1 MTAQSQTSRRL
12 FLAAG
17 SASAVF
23 GALAQA
29 TVAAPA
35 DADPIF
41 AAIDRHKVAERAF
54 LVTCNLTDEVQAERE
69 GREVTEADHAAWDSA
84 RDVEEAA
91 LQALIETAPTSKAGA
106 RAAIEWLA
114 HYDRGCEPRH
124 VGQFAMT
131 LLSSPVLADLEAR
144 S

>member
-29 TVAAPA
+29 TAAAPA

-41 AAIDRHKVAERAF
+41 AAIERHEAAEVRYCAA
-54 LVTCNLTDEVQAERE
+54 CNLTDDVAARIEQRVITDE
-69 GREVTEADHAAWDSA
+69 DHAEFDAASRNSD
-84 RDVEEAA
+84 EALDA
-91 LQALIETAPTSKAGA
+91 FLETAPTTVAGV
-106 RAAIEWLA
+106 RAFLRHCIDQDSVEEFLA
-114 HYDRGCEPRH
+114 NALE
-124 VGQFAMT
+124 T
-131 LLSSPVLADLEAR
+131 LLDSPVLADLEAQ

>member
-12 FLAAG
+12 LLAAG

-29 TVAAPA
+29 GAAAPA
-35 DADPIF
+35 DPDPIF
-41 AAIDRHKVAERAF
+41 AAIERHKAAERAF
-54 LVTCNLTDEVQAERE
+54 LVTCDRTDEVRASQE
-69 GREVTEADHAAWDSA
+69 GREVTEDDEAAWDSA

-91 LQALIETAPTSKAGA
+91 LQALIETAPTSTAGA

-114 HYDRGCEPRH
+114 YYDRGYAFRH
-124 VGQFAMT
+124 VGRFAVT
-131 LLSSPVLADLEAR
+131 LLTSPVLADVEAR

>member
-23 GALAQA
+23 GSLAHA
-29 TVAAPA
+29 TAAAPA

-41 AAIDRHKVAERAF
+41 AAIERHETAEVRYCAA
-54 LVTCNLTDEVQAERE
+54 CNLTDEVAARIEQRAITDE
-69 GREVTEADHAAWDSA
+69 DHAEFDAASRNSD
-84 RDVEEAA
+84 EALDA
-91 LQALIETAPTSKAGA
+91 FLETAPTTVAGV
-106 RAAIEWLA
+106 RAFL
-114 HYDRGCEPRH
+114 RH
-124 VGQFAMT
+124 CIDQDSVEEFLTEALET
-131 LLSSPVLADLEAR
+131 LLDSPVLADLEAR